1 MEAIKILTG
10 HGETLAGRMLHYD
23 ATNARM
29 REISLKPD
37 PSCELC
43 GNAPT
48 IISPG
53 TTLNSPP
60 DTKRLKEISATEA
73 LALIRDGF
81 DGILLDVREPSE
93 HAWAHLDGCRLAPL
107 SQFTKHL
114 EDLPRDVPYLVYCK
128 VGQRSARAGTLMLD
142 AGFNT
147 WINSLLFPFL
157 YNHYSFLNTKKPFW
171 NTKKPLWN
179 T

>member
-53 TTLNSPP
+53 TTPNRPP
-60 DTKRLKEISATEA
+60 ETKSLKEISATEA
-73 LALIRDGF
+73 LALMRDGF
-81 DGILLDVREPSE
+81 DGILLDVREPPE
-93 HAWAHLDGCRLAPL
+93 HLWAHLDGCRLAPL
-107 SQFTKHL
+107 SQLSKHL
-114 EDLPRDVPYLVYCK
+114 EDLPRDAPYLVYCK
-128 VGQRSARAGTLMLD
+128 VGQRSARAGTLMID
-142 AGFNT
+142 AGFNNVT
-147 WINSLLFPFL
+147 NLGGGIMDWMRLGGPVVQ
-157 YNHYSFLNTKKPFW
+157 P
-171 NTKKPLWN
+171 
-179 T
+179 